1 MLKMFY
7 AMSAI
12 GLMFLANFAVLFS
25 KKTEKK
31 ALQVILWIVAAGS
44 LIGAFLFML
53 VVLFSF

>member
-44 LIGAFLFML
+44 LIGAFLFI
-53 VVLFSF
+53 VLFSF